1 MKLSIYQYQTINYK
15 KLKPYYW
22 CFTFIWFSC
31 TSFDSNQ
38 TTHLSHNVDFLIK
51 KGKEHWE
58 KRSVSENAY
67 WANSF
72 LSKAHQLRPGDVET
86 GLLFSQTCFYI
97 GKYLENNDKKK
108 DSLFLNGTVTA
119 MSIVLNI
126 SPNEINSKSILHP
139 DANRTHL
146 IEKIESSEKSS
157 FPAMYLWAL
166 NFGEYIFSKPVR
178 NRMNQKDLLEFLFNS
193 IYKWDPTYD
202 FGGPIRIL
210 GILHTRL
217 PGMNVK
223 KGKEYFDRAINL
235 FPNCLSHRVSLAE
248 YYYVKSGYREAFHDE
263 LNLVLK
269 IDPTQIPD
277 IMPENLMEQ
286 ERAKLLLKRESYL
299 FE

>member
-1 MKLSIYQYQTINYK
+1 MKTYH
-15 KLKPYYW
+15 W
-22 CFTFIWFSC
+22 CLTFIWFSC
-31 TSFDSNQ
+31 TSYNSNQ
-38 TTHLSHNVDFLIK
+38 TTYLSQNVDFLIT
-51 KGKEHWE
+51 KGNEYWD
-58 KRSVSENAY
+58 KRSEPENAY

-72 LSKAHQLRPGDVET
+72 LSKAHQLRPEDVET
-86 GLLFSQTCFYI
+86 GLLFSQSCFYI
-97 GKYLENNDKKK
+97 GKYIEKNDNKK
-108 DSLFLNGTVTA
+108 DSLFLKGTVTA

-126 SPNEINSKSILHP
+126 SPNDINSKSILHP
-139 DANRTHL
+139 RESQNHL
-146 IEKIESSEKSS
+146 IEKIEYSEKSS
-157 FPAMYLWAL
+157 LPALYLWAL

-178 NRMNQKDLLEFLFNS
+178 NRMKQKELLEVLFNT

-210 GILHTRL
+210 GILHSRL

-223 KGKEYFDRAINL
+223 KGKDYFNRAIEL
-235 FPNCLSHRVSLAE
+235 FPNCLSHRISLAE
-248 YYYVKSGYREAFHDE
+248 YYYMKSGYREAFHDE

-286 ERAKLLLKRESYL
+286 ERAKLLLKRESFL